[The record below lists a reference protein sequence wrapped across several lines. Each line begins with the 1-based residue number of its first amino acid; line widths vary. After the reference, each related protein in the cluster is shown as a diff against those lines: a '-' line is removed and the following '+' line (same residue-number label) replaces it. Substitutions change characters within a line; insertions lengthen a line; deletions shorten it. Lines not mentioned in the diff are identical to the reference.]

1 MRRRPTSLSRRRGK
15 GTRFSYMSLCRRVR
29 LARALICLFIPLAL
43 VPAWS
48 QTQPQTEPPKP
59 ATNQS
64 QPQQPEQEPKKANP
78 FETVPQ
84 TAPPA
89 PVPAPAPAQQPGQKP
104 QLEAPKATEAPA
116 PAPAGNVIEA
126 IEFRGA
132 RRVPQDTLRA
142 LIFTKKGDVFN
153 EDPLHRDFMAL
164 WNTGRFDDIRLETE
178 PGKTGLIVRFVLTE
192 RRVIRTIKYGPGMKS
207 VSVSEV
213 LDRFKERKVGLSV
226 ESQYDPNKVQRAA
239 VVLKEYLAER
249 GRQFA
254 TVDPEIR
261 QVPPS
266 SLEVTFNVNEGP
278 KVKVGK
284 IIIQGNKNFS
294 NAEVIRAMKN
304 LHPIGV
310 PHGLFLE
317 NLFSKTYDSSKLEE
331 DKERIRQFLQD
342 KGYFTARVL
351 DHTVTLRDVG
361 GQGRHIPL
369 IHPNKPGKHAD
380 ITIPIE
386 EGQLMHLQK
395 MTFVGVKLFRTTDF
409 LQQKIFQMNDGDVFS
424 TAKLRKGIEQM
435 KKLYGEFGYIDFVP
449 EPSFDVIPNSDKVD
463 LTLTADEGKQFFV
476 RRIDF
481 SGNTTTRDK
490 VIRREILLDEGD
502 IYNNRLWELSILRLN
517 QLGYFEVLK
526 ADEAATIQR
535 DTQNSTVDITL
546 KVKERGK
553 NSIGL
558 NGGVSGI
565 AGSFVGMNYSTNNFL
580 GLGETLSLDSQ
591 LGTRLRSVSLG
602 FTEPYFLDKPIQMGF
617 LVYLRR
623 FDYNQAREA
632 SLLSGQ
638 NLIQLYSQ
646 LGGAN
651 GQNLLN
657 YVQNSHGFNAS
668 ASKML
673 RRSFARIGITY
684 GYDDSNVVPT
694 STGATQYFTYIN
706 FQGVNGPNSLN
717 GIKTSSIT
725 PSYTYNTVNHPI
737 DPSGGKSIYIATQFA
752 GSFLG
757 GNVNTIRPS
766 IDFKYFHPNPL
777 HRSHILAFH
786 FMGSLLTGYGG
797 KVAPPFSRTFIGGE
811 QDIRGFQIW
820 GITPIAYIAS
830 DAQVSVYNNDG
841 TIRQQK
847 QIINGVQTLV
857 PSTMTIPTYQL
868 ITPGGDTQLIGNFE
882 YRIKI
887 FGPVTMALFFDI
899 GQNRI
904 LLPKELTMNP
914 SRVAQL
920 NQEFPQAAFD
930 GKVKLAP
937 GTQNVRASTGIE
949 LQVLLPVV
957 QAPFRIYW
965 AYNPLRVE
973 QNLQPPIVAD
983 RAMFP
988 NNETFLHA
996 IASFGQGYPFA
1007 EQAHTFR
1014 FTIGRTF

>member
-1 MRRRPTSLSRRRGK
+1 
-15 GTRFSYMSLCRRVR
+15 MSLRRRVR
-29 LARALICLFIPLAL
+29 LASVVICLFIPLAL

-48 QTQPQTEPPKP
+48 QTQPQAEPAKP
-59 ATNQS
+59 PANQT

-84 TAPPA
+84 TAPQA
-89 PVPAPAPAQQPGQKP
+89 PAPAPAQQPGKP
-104 QLEAPKATEAPA
+104 QLEVPKAPEAPA
-116 PAPAGNVIEA
+116 PAPEGNVIEA

-142 LIFTKKGDVFN
+142 LIFSKKGDVFN
-153 EDPLHRDFMAL
+153 EDALHRDFMAL

-178 PGKTGLIVRFVLTE
+178 PGKSGLLVRFVVTE

-207 VSVSEV
+207 VTVSEV

-284 IIIQGNKNFS
+284 ITIEGNKHFS
-294 NAEVIRAMKN
+294 DKEVIRAMKN
-304 LHPIGV
+304 LHPMGV

-317 NLFSKTYDSSKLEE
+317 NLFDKTYDSSKLEE
-331 DKERIRQFLQD
+331 DKERIRQFFQD

-351 DHTVTLRDVG
+351 DHTVTLRDTG
-361 GQGRHIPL
+361 GQGMHIPL
-369 IHPNKPGKHAD
+369 IKPNKPGKRAD
-380 ITIPIE
+380 ITIPVE
-386 EGQLMHLQK
+386 EGQLMHLEK
-395 MTFVGVKLFRTTDF
+395 MSFVGVKLFRTTDF
-409 LQQKIFQMNDGDVFS
+409 LQKNVFQMNDGDVFS

-449 EPSFDVIPNSDKVD
+449 EPSFDVIPNSDKID

-481 SGNTTTRDK
+481 AGNTTTRDK

-526 ADEAATIQR
+526 AEEAATIQR
-535 DTQNSTVDITL
+535 NTQNNTVDITL

-565 AGSFVGMNYSTNNFL
+565 AGSFVGFNYSTNNFL
-580 GLGETLSLDSQ
+580 GLGETLSLESQ

-602 FTEPYFLDKPIQMGF
+602 FTEPYFLDKPVQLGF

-632 SLLSGQ
+632 SILSGQ
-638 NLIQLYSQ
+638 NLIPLYSQ
-646 LGGAN
+646 LGT
-651 GQNLLN
+651 QNLLN

-673 RRSFARIGITY
+673 RRSFARVGITY
-684 GYDDSNVVPT
+684 GYDDSNIVTT
-694 STGATQYFTYIN
+694 STAAQQYFTYIN
-706 FQGVNGPNSLN
+706 FEGVNGPNSLS

-725 PSYTYNTVNHPI
+725 PSFTYNTVNHPI
-737 DPSGGKSIYIATQFA
+737 DPTGGRSIYAAVQFA
-752 GSFLG
+752 GSVLG

-766 IDFKYFHPNPL
+766 LDLKYFHPNPL

-830 DAQVSVYNNDG
+830 DATVNVYNNDG
-841 TIRQQK
+841 SVRQQK
-847 QIINGVQTLV
+847 ELINGVQTLT
-857 PSTMTIPTYQL
+857 PSTMTIPVYQL

-887 FGPVTMALFFDI
+887 FGPVTLALFFDI

-914 SRVAQL
+914 SRVTQL

-988 NNETFLHA
+988 NNATFLNA